1 MKPAVYIFIGQSGA
15 GKGTQVALLKQKIET
30 LDSDAK
36 TYHLETGNMF
46 RELIKTSGY
55 TATRTKAFIDEGMLP
70 PAFLGIHAWS
80 HLLIQDYDGTQHV
93 FIDGTPRI
101 ATEIP
106 PLISAF
112 EFYGWTPHVFYI
124 QVSDEWA
131 YEHIVGRGRAD
142 DKDTHDVWGRI
153 QWFHESV
160 IPAIELLKAAPQVI
174 FHTIDGQQ
182 TIEAVHND
190 IVHELGLTQ

>member
-1 MKPAVYIFIGQSGA
+1 MKPSVYIFIGHSGA
-15 GKGTQVALLKQKIET
+15 GKGTQVALLKKKIESI
-30 LDSDAK
+30 DSGIK

-46 RELIKTSGY
+46 RSLISRETY
-55 TATRTKAFIDEGMLP
+55 TAKRTKALIDEGMLP

-80 HLLIQDYDGTQHV
+80 HLLIEDYDGTQYV

-101 ATEIP
+101 ATEIA
-106 PLISAF
+106 PLLSAF
-112 EFYGWTPHVFYI
+112 EFYDWHPHVFYI

-131 YEHIVGRGRAD
+131 YEKIVGRGRPD

-160 IPAIELLKAAPQVI
+160 VPAIDLLRNASRVT

-190 IVHELGLTQ
+190 ICHELGIA